1 MLQYL
6 SQHQKQVKHLNTYVF
21 EGIVLLGQDFIEKL
35 SKNVSHVHK
44 IGVALGDTGRQASPA
59 VH

>member
-44 IGVALGDTGRQASPA
+44 IGVALGDTGR
-59 VH
+59 